1 MLTVLHH
8 MVQRGVMPEIVIEQM
23 NGLSSLPRIQAVSM
37 FCSKQDQ
44 DKLRSD
50 CPLIRLM
57 SSDLVFNY
65 RYIIDELEIANSSD
79 KEKWRRSF
87 AVSAG
92 SV

>member
-44 DKLRSD
+44 DKLRLD
-50 CPLIRLM
+50 CSLIRLM
-57 SSDLVFNY
+57 C
-65 RYIIDELEIANSSD
+65 
-79 KEKWRRSF
+79 
-87 AVSAG
+87 
-92 SV
+92 